1 MTAQLIDGKA
11 IAQLEQEKIAM
22 VVSQMK
28 AKGKRAPGLA
38 VILVGVDS
46 ASKLYVERKRQA
58 CKAVGFYSQAFDY
71 PADMTEEALLQK
83 IDELNHDE
91 LIDGI
96 LVQLPLPAH
105 IRSELVLER
114 VNPHKDVDGFHAYNM
129 GKLMQGQKG
138 LRPCTPHGIM
148 TLLAHTNLDLKGCQ
162 ACVVGASRIVGRPM
176 AIELLNAGATVTI
189 CHRLTKD
196 LPTQLA
202 QADLV
207 VVGIGQA
214 QFIKGEW
221 IKKGAVVID
230 VGTNHLANGKLVGD
244 VDFHSAIERA
254 SFITPVPGGV
264 GPMTVATLLANTLV
278 AAQLSQTLTSDLHSD
293 SQNQ

>member
-1 MTAQLIDGKA
+1 MTAQIIDGKA
-11 IAQLEQEKIAM
+11 IALLEQEKIAAQ
-22 VVSQMK
+22 VTEMK

-38 VILVGVDS
+38 VILVGDHS

-58 CKAVGFYSQAFDY
+58 CKAVGFHSQAFDY
-71 PADMTEEALLQK
+71 PASMSEEALLEK

-114 VNPHKDVDGFHAYNM
+114 INPHKDVDGFHAYNM
-129 GKLMQGQKG
+129 GKLMQGQEG

-148 TLLAHTNLDLKGCQ
+148 TLLTHANITLKGCH

-189 CHRLTKD
+189 CHRFTQD
-196 LPTQLA
+196 LPSQLA
-202 QADLV
+202 QADVV

-221 IKKGAVVID
+221 IKPGAVIID
-230 VGTNHLANGKLVGD
+230 VGTNHLENGKLVGD
-244 VDFHSAIERA
+244 VDFESAKERA

-278 AAQLSQTLTSDLHSD
+278 AAQLKNSPA
-293 SQNQ
+293 

>member
-1 MTAQLIDGKA
+1 MTAQIIDGKA
-11 IAQLEQEKIAM
+11 IAQGEQQKIAATVADM
-22 VVSQMK
+22 RAQ
-28 AKGKRAPGLA
+28 GKREPGLA
-38 VILVGVDS
+38 VLLVGVDS

-71 PADMTEEALLQK
+71 PENMSEDALLEK

-96 LVQLPLPAH
+96 LVQLPLPSH

-114 VNPHKDVDGFHAYNM
+114 IAPHKDVDGFHAYNM

-148 TLLAHTNLDLKGCQ
+148 TLLAHTKIDLKGCQ

-189 CHRLTKD
+189 CHRFTKD
-196 LPTQLA
+196 LPNQLA

-230 VGTNHLANGKLVGD
+230 VGTNHLENGKLVGD
-244 VDFHSAIERA
+244 VDFESAKERA
-254 SFITPVPGGV
+254 GFITPVPGGV

-278 AAQLSQTLTSDLHSD
+278 AAQLKQS
-293 SQNQ
+293 